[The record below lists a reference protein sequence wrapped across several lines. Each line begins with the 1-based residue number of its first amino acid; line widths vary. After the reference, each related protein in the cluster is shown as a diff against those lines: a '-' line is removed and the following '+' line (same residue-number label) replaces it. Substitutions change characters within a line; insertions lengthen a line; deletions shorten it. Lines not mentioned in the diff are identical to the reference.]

1 MQGIIFRYQLRY
13 ITNQEQDNKKMDGS
27 YAQVL
32 EDVRAAVECP
42 VCLMV
47 PRQVPIPMCPAGH
60 VVCRRC
66 RRHVKGK
73 CPTCRRKLRRDEVNS
88 VAAFI
93 IDKIPLK
100 CKYDSCQERDKL
112 ANILEHEKT
121 CTRRAQDGQDQDE
134 DESDEDEVEREEEGE
149 EEDVRVM
156 MRIFQFLQFL
166 QFVLCIFALFYELVY
181 FTVIV
186 ASVKSTCIWIFV
198 TFIAINHLSQIF

>member
-47 PRQVPIPMCPAGH
+47 PRQVPIPMCPASH
-60 VVCRRC
+60 VVCRRG

-88 VAAFI
+88 VAAFL

-100 CKYDSCQERDKL
+100 CKYDL
-112 ANILEHEKT
+112 
-121 CTRRAQDGQDQDE
+121 
-134 DESDEDEVEREEEGE
+134 
-149 EEDVRVM
+149 
-156 MRIFQFLQFL
+156 
-166 QFVLCIFALFYELVY
+166 
-181 FTVIV
+181 
-186 ASVKSTCIWIFV
+186 
-198 TFIAINHLSQIF
+198 